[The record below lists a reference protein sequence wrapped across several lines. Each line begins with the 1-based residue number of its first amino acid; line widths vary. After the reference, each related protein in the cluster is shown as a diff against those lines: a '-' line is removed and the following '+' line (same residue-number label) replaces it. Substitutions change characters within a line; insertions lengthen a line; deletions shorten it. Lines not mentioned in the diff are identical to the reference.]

1 MASNELALVL
11 SAYSCF
17 ELIRARV
24 CVRFIMDNARD
35 WLGTRAFPCLILVS
49 LCLPWASFPNVDV
62 VPVVVLPFGLLS
74 MLQGMISPGSPFTAF
89 EAGRMGW
96 QVLEV
101 AGDKVAP
108 ELTLAGWA
116 ALLQVSVALLF
127 LPQFKHIWRWLLLL
141 AFGASAYAGYVYPG
155 LRSGY
160 GWHVAGFASMAA
172 HFTLRRWDR
181 PMPLEAAPHEE

>member
-1 MASNELALVL
+1 MSKHTDHTTTRKHESQELGDLADDARALMAA
-11 SAYSCF
+11 
-17 ELIRARV
+17 
-24 CVRFIMDNARD
+24 
-35 WLGTRAFPCLILVS
+35 
-49 LCLPWASFPNVDV
+49 
-62 VPVVVLPFGLLS
+62 
-74 MLQGMISPGSPFTAF
+74 TA
-89 EAGRMGW
+89 
-96 QVLEV
+96 EV